1 MMAISEQFQSLNFN
15 VSNFNFNIIMG
26 LTKEMSSD
34 AKKKQKG
41 CSLEDTCEDEFYI
54 FQVQVIAHSK
64 QTIIALWKCLY
75 IFKANFL
82 CIAAS

>member
-1 MMAISEQFQSLNFN
+1 
-15 VSNFNFNIIMG
+15 VSCLGLSFGFTGYVFALDITMG

-34 AKKKQKG
+34 VKKKQKG

-64 QTIIALWKCLY
+64 
-75 IFKANFL
+75 
-82 CIAAS
+82 